1 VKNTPGTRVLAVAVS
16 LALGAVLTLPLAF
29 HSADDLEPRPKG
41 APPPGP
47 RAYAKGQAH
56 RLERLPRVLELSKA
70 VARPKRAPRKG
81 EWLEAYPEG
90 GQLLS
95 EFLAERPDG
104 GWPPGRTIYLV
115 PVGEMTTEQGV
126 LLTRTAEVLTAWYQ
140 TEVKVLPALSDSVVP
155 DASRRKRDFG
165 MQWQTGPILDALL
178 PLRPPDAAGLMAV
191 TAVDLYPDEEWN
203 FVFGEARYGER
214 VGVMSLFRHGDLAT
228 EPTTVLSRTAST
240 AAHELG
246 HMVGLLHCVAFE
258 CAMNGSN
265 SLEESDGIPLEPCPA
280 CLAKLSVRLEFDPL
294 RRALAIEAVYLDAGL
309 SNDVAPALGLF
320 RDAGL
325 LNP

>member
-1 VKNTPGTRVLAVAVS
+1 VKNTPGARVFAVAVS

-29 HSADDLEPRPKG
+29 DRADELEPRPQG
-41 APPPGP
+41 APPPP
-47 RAYAKGQAH
+47 RRAYAKGQAH
-56 RLERLPRVLELSKA
+56 RLERLPGALELAKA

-81 EWLEAYPEG
+81 EWLAAHPEG
-90 GQLLS
+90 GQLLA

-115 PVGEMTTEQGV
+115 PVGELMAAQNA
-126 LLTRTAEVLTAWYQ
+126 LLSRTAAVLTAWYQ
-140 TEVKVLPALSDSVVP
+140 TDVKVLPALSDSVVP
-155 DASRRKRDFG
+155 AASRRQRDFG
-165 MQWQTGPILDALL
+165 MQWQTAPILDALV

-191 TAVDLYPDEEWN
+191 TAVDLYPDEDWN

-214 VGVMSLFRHGDLAT
+214 VGVMSVFRHGDLAT
-228 EPTTVLSRTAST
+228 EPTTVLARTAST

-280 CLAKLSVRLEFDPL
+280 CLAKLSLRLEFDPI
-294 RRALAIEAVYLDAGL
+294 RRALAMEAVCLDAGL
-309 SNDVAPALGLF
+309 ANDVAPAIALL